1 MLLWVLVPER
11 HPPPHIFICRRQ
23 RMEQGRKGCGPGEYA
38 GTMAKGA
45 LDDMEGARRGEAEA
59 C

>member
-11 HPPPHIFICRRQ
+11 HTPPPYLYLQ
-23 RMEQGRKGCGPGEYA
+23 KTENGTGEKRLWPWEDA

-45 LDDMEGARRGEAEA
+45 LDDMGGARRGEAEA